1 MISAVLDEPQVG
13 TLLSSFV
20 LEDDIRQDV
29 KDKLQLF
36 LERLTE
42 SARSTTKRV
51 KERSLEEALQML
63 RKISPPLLQ
72 SLKSEHHRH
81 LIQLL
86 LASQLDAVNTSTSAC
101 RKLDQML
108 QHLAQVSESLVFEEF
123 QQCLHRLL
131 HQEQVLSLKDLQIV
145 CMFLEES
152 MMGREGLRLVFP
164 SLLCKITTLLPDIM
178 KEEATRNGALCYQT
192 VKLCLQMF
200 QLLPE
205 QVVPLV
211 FSEQK
216 DKLHM
221 REILGFLM
229 NIIVGEI
236 CNRDTRLLA
245 GTAMAML
252 ISIAPDSESGNSSA
266 LSLLQVTSMEKC
278 SLAVGQLQVD
288 CIPRG
293 CDGVDRLSVAR
304 GLLTCLR
311 KNILVRQNTGKQTCL
326 LLDGLFPLVSDL
338 LREKLDCHYYVFQVF
353 ILWLKSVKECLPEIR
368 EISGAPFLEEGSN
381 LRDKLTQI
389 IWDNAESPVEGVSE
403 SVRTAFSLFLEIY
416 ELDCQ
421 LSGDTEKR
429 LYVNLLRRI
438 AELPWESRAKY
449 SPLSALLPYVGT
461 NKVLEQYPALPSHI
475 YKCLSTNHLAP
486 CASEIYK
493 LLLQEQRRE
502 LTVSTVK
509 DAPPTELHM
518 ATQWARRWQPT
529 VLKSLTSDVTLLQ
542 NNASSYL
549 LPCTLRCFP
558 EAFDTLLAALD
569 PAAPGHLRA
578 WVCIMSAQ
586 RANSG
591 RLSWISES
599 NFALETLQLALSSLD
614 DSVRLAA
621 FSLICCSPK
630 SKEPPL
636 EVEYAAVKD
645 FLPFNLNSESSPFR
659 QHLQAGVRKFLVR
672 IRDSCMASLKGQKSK
687 RGLSKEEEK
696 ELEQG
701 VDFIDWL
708 AQLPLVSLAPGN
720 SFQRKKTALL
730 LLAAILET
738 CSDSWSPDRKKGQP
752 PANMSELINFARER
766 GKWDFYCRARQLVLI
781 GCLEDV
787 TNEIREHAAELLV
800 RFFPQSL
807 ESDVA
812 AALFSRAQRRLHSPR
827 VQEAQMG
834 ALMIKLLFQKCVSL
848 DDVLSEALKQDD
860 VQSVRLIRHL
870 LKSLEQQYLIA
881 KQDMLLAAR
890 SSPLHGAV
898 SAVHKCVLDVPGV
911 LTEALDHSMIA
922 ETLSLL
928 EKITL
933 LLLGV
938 LYGDQNMEDKEV
950 PPSFCDMGNAIS
962 SLIGHNGSEL
972 DEDGEENVLLS
983 EEHSLVLTCCWVTL
997 KEIGIFLGSL
1007 VERILSITRKDRTLL
1022 TVEDLQKASKVF
1034 KDIIL
1039 KCRHWGAVEG
1049 CCIGFTKFCAA
1060 LLTSSD
1066 PKLREIPNHILQ
1078 QGLCVLQTPRSTSV
1092 TRRAA
1097 GLPMLILGVL
1107 AAEES
1112 STSHPLLA
1120 HSINT
1125 LLETAA
1131 APLPQNW
1138 DQTLD
1143 LPQVCAVHTIQALV
1157 KGSSLGLTI
1166 LQYAPEITMLS
1177 LTLLSSP
1184 CWAMRNAALQLYSS
1198 LCSRMLGQRP
1208 AGEDISAQYGMSSPA
1223 FFKHYPAL
1231 KPFLQEA
1238 LERAATDLHEARLSL
1253 HPSLYPILT
1262 LLAKLQPG
1270 AQEQT
1275 QALSD
1280 FLSPLLQLAA
1290 SPVYGVR
1297 TMSAQA
1303 LVAMIPPTE
1312 YVASVLRVVEELPEK
1327 PSSPRCHNRIHGQL
1341 LQIKAILARV
1351 LHADNP
1357 RPSSLCG
1364 VVEAM
1369 EARLWLA
1376 SHEQRCPLVRQAY
1389 VAVLRLLRENCSRA
1403 FLVKL
1408 GSLLMKDLHRA
1419 PHTLELGSASFHQSA
1434 VHYLCEDPDWAWQLW
1449 PNLSSENAVTRLSLV
1464 KWVKEGR
1471 GWRGSRLEHAL
1482 EKALQASLREALLDQ
1497 DVEYKGAYLSALVE
1511 VMTPDVLSVTQTQP
1525 LLFKLKE
1532 AELHECIQLLLEDLE
1547 GSRGGPELLSQTLGA
1562 LTLLLSPSTN
1572 MAVLQR
1578 WCVLLETHRRAEAP
1592 EALRLACAQALAL
1605 TGAAVV
1611 TSSLMG
1617 STALKALS
1625 TRLISTGAHLLQDQS
1640 QQVRAQAAK
1649 FASVICKSQAGDTPP
1664 KCFLM
1669 QSSRSLRMLLDLLLG
1684 EFWDSEGTLEALV
1697 CHLPDW
1703 DLRSVL
1709 QEAKLTQCSSLYE
1722 QDNANMF
1729 LEPSVISETMLP
1741 YLLCLAKRYPESSV
1755 LAKLLDQWEQE
1766 NTVSVRENLS
1776 ICAKLH
1782 LGDTLDPDWLS
1793 VLMEPRFHGALC
1805 GLYAKAAFL
1814 LQMHSVSNKPRPLFD
1829 PSVLEQ
1835 DLLDLHKR
1843 LSLNGVYI
1851 PDSFINAIRT
1861 ERV

>member
-1 MISAVLDEPQVG
+1 MISHVLDETKME
-13 TLLSSFV
+13 TLFTSFV
-20 LEDDIRQDV
+20 LESDLRQDV
-29 KDKLQLF
+29 KEKLEIF

-42 SARSTTKRV
+42 CASSTTKRF

-63 RKISPPLLQ
+63 RKIAPPLLR
-72 SLKSEHHRH
+72 SLRSENHRC

-86 LASQLDAVNTSTSAC
+86 LSSQLDAVNTSSSAC
-101 RKLDQML
+101 RKVDQML
-108 QHLAQVSESLVFEEF
+108 QHLAQTNKSLVFEEV
-123 QQCLHRLL
+123 QQCLHSLL

-152 MMGREGLRLVFP
+152 TMGREGLRLMFS
-164 SLLCKITTLLPDIM
+164 SLLCKITIMLPDIM
-178 KEEATRNGALCYQT
+178 KEEARDGALCYQA
-192 VKLCLQMF
+192 VKVCLQVF

-211 FSEQK
+211 FSDQK
-216 DKLHM
+216 DNLHM

-229 NIIVGEI
+229 NIILGEV

-245 GTAMAML
+245 GTAVAML
-252 ISIAPDSESGNSSA
+252 ISVAPDTKSGTTSA
-266 LSLLQVTSMEKC
+266 SSLLQVTCTEQC
-278 SLAVGQLQVD
+278 RLTVGQLQVD
-288 CIPRG
+288 CFPRAY
-293 CDGVDRLSVAR
+293 DGVDRLSVSR

-311 KNILVRQNTGKQTCL
+311 KDILVEQSTGQQTCL

-338 LREKLDCHYYVFQVF
+338 LREKRDCHYYVFQVF
-353 ILWLKSVKECLPEIR
+353 ILWLKSVKESLLEIR
-368 EISGAPFLEEGSN
+368 ELSGGLFLGEHST
-381 LRDKLTQI
+381 LRVKLTQI
-389 IWDNAESPVEGVSE
+389 IWDNAESPIEGVSE

-416 ELDCQ
+416 ELDCR
-421 LSGDTEKR
+421 LSGEAEKR
-429 LYVNLLRRI
+429 LYVNLLHRV
-438 AELPWESRAKY
+438 AELPWDSRAKY
-449 SPLSALLPYVGT
+449 SPLRALLPYMGT
-461 NKVLEQYPALPSHI
+461 DKVLEQYPALPSHI

-493 LLLQEQRRE
+493 LLLREQRRE
-502 LTVSTVK
+502 LNANAVK
-509 DAPPTELHM
+509 EAPPTELHL
-518 ATQWARRWQPT
+518 ASHWVQRWQAT
-529 VLKSLTSDVTLLQ
+529 ILIALTSDVTLIQ
-542 NNASSYL
+542 RNASSYL
-549 LPCTLRCFP
+549 LPCTLCSFP
-558 EAFDTLLAALD
+558 GAFDTMLAALD
-569 PAAPGHLRA
+569 PVAPGHLQA

-586 RANSG
+586 RTVSG
-591 RLSWISES
+591 CLSWNSES
-599 NFALETLQLALSSLD
+599 NLETLQLALSSLD
-614 DSVRLAA
+614 ASVRIAA

-630 SKEPPL
+630 TKEPPSA
-636 EVEYAAVKD
+636 VEYGAVRD
-645 FLPFNLNSESSPFR
+645 FLPLNLNSESSQFR
-659 QHLQAGVRKFLVR
+659 QHLQAAVRKFLVR

-687 RGLSKEEEK
+687 RGLRKEEEK

-708 AQLPLVSLAPGN
+708 AQLPLASLAPGN

-752 PANMSELINFARER
+752 PANMSELINCARER
-766 GKWDFYCRARQLVLI
+766 RKWDFYCRSRQLVLI
-781 GCLEDV
+781 GCLEDA

-800 RFFPQSL
+800 RFFPPCL
-807 ESDVA
+807 ESDVSI
-812 AALFSRAQRRLHSPR
+812 ALFSRAQRRLHSPR

-834 ALMIKLLFQKCVSL
+834 ALMFKLLLQKRMSL
-848 DDVLSEALKQDD
+848 DGVVPEALKHDD
-860 VQSVRLIRHL
+860 MQSVRLIRHL
-870 LKSLEQQYLIA
+870 LQSLEKQHLTT

-890 SSPLHGAV
+890 CSPLHGAV
-898 SAVHKCVLDVPGV
+898 SAVHKCILDVPGV
-911 LTEALDHSMIA
+911 LAEALDGSMIA
-922 ETLSLL
+922 EMLSLL
-928 EKITL
+928 ENITL

-962 SLIGHNGSEL
+962 SLIGRSGAEV
-972 DEDGEENVLLS
+972 DDDGEENVLLS

-1007 VERILSITRKDRTLL
+1007 VERIQSLPHKDKTLL
-1022 TVEDLQKASKVF
+1022 TVEDLQKASNVF

-1049 CCIGFTKFCAA
+1049 CCIGFTKFCTA

-1078 QGLCVLQTPRSTSV
+1078 QGLCVLQTPRGTSV

-1120 HSINT
+1120 QTIST
-1125 LLETAA
+1125 LLEIAG

-1208 AGEDISAQYGMSSPA
+1208 AGEDVSAQYGMSSPA

-1238 LERAATDLHEARLSL
+1238 LERAATDLHEGRLSL
-1253 HPSLYPILT
+1253 HPSLYPVLT

-1280 FLSPLLQLAA
+1280 FLPPLLQLAA

-1297 TMSAQA
+1297 AMSAQA

-1312 YVASVLRVVEELPEK
+1312 CVESVLRVVEELPEK
-1327 PSSPRCHNRIHGQL
+1327 SSSPSCHNRMHGQL
-1341 LQIKAILARV
+1341 LQIKAILNRV

-1369 EARLWLA
+1369 EVRIWLA

-1389 VAVLRLLRENCSRA
+1389 VTVLGLLRENCSKA
-1403 FLVKL
+1403 FLMNI
-1408 GSLLMKDLHRA
+1408 GSLLMEELHRT
-1419 PHTLELGSASFHQSA
+1419 PRTLELGSASFHQIA
-1434 VHYLCEDPDWAWQLW
+1434 VHYLCDDPDWVWKVW
-1449 PNLSSENAVTRLSLV
+1449 PVLVSGSAVTRLALV
-1464 KWVKEGR
+1464 MWVKER
-1471 GWRGSRLEHAL
+1471 RSWRGSCLQHEL
-1482 EKALQASLREALLDQ
+1482 VKLLQASLTQALMDQ
-1497 DVEYKGAYLSALVE
+1497 DIEYKVAYFSALVE
-1511 VMTPDVLSVTQTQP
+1511 VMTPDVLSVTTSQP
-1525 LLFKLKE
+1525 LVFKLEEKV
-1532 AELHECIQLLLEDLE
+1532 LHQCVQLLLEDLE
-1547 GSRGGPELLSQTLGA
+1547 GSRGGPELLSQTLCV
-1562 LTLLLSPSTN
+1562 LSLLLSPSTD
-1572 MAVLQR
+1572 MAILQR
-1578 WCVLLETHRRAEAP
+1578 WCVLLEIHRCAEAP
-1592 EALRLACAQALAL
+1592 EALRLACAQSLYL

-1611 TSSLMG
+1611 TSSLM
-1617 STALKALS
+1617 SSNALKALS
-1625 TRLISTGAHLLQDQS
+1625 TRLISIGVHLLQDQN
-1640 QQVRAQAAK
+1640 QQVRTQTAI
-1649 FASVICKSQAGDTPP
+1649 FASVICKSHPVSSN
-1664 KCFLM
+1664 
-1669 QSSRSLRMLLDLLLG
+1669 QSLHILLDLLLK

-1697 CHLPDW
+1697 CHLPNW
-1703 DLRSVL
+1703 DLKSVL
-1709 QEAKLTQCSSLYE
+1709 QEAKLTRSSSLYE
-1722 QDNANMF
+1722 QDNANMY
-1729 LEPSVISETMLP
+1729 LEPSVISETVLP

-1755 LAKLLDQWEQE
+1755 LDKLLDQWAQE
-1766 NTVSVRENLS
+1766 NTDSVYENLR
-1776 ICAKLH
+1776 ICSKLH
-1782 LGDTLDPDWLS
+1782 LGDSLDPEWLS
-1793 VLMEPRFHGALC
+1793 VLMEPRFHSTLC
-1805 GLYAKAAFL
+1805 GLYTKAAFL
-1814 LQMHSVSNKPRPLFD
+1814 LHLQSFSNKTLPLSD
-1829 PSVLEQ
+1829 PSVLVK
-1835 DLLDLHKR
+1835 DLLDLHTF
-1843 LSLNGVYI
+1843 LSLHGVYI
-1851 PDSFINAIRT
+1851 PVCFIDAVRT
-1861 ERV
+1861 E

>member
-1 MISAVLDEPQVG
+1 MISPVLDEPDLG
-13 TLLSSFV
+13 TLFSSLV
-20 LEDDIRQDV
+20 LEDNIGQDV
-29 KDKLQLF
+29 RDKLQLF

-42 SARSTTKRV
+42 SARSTTKRLT
-51 KERSLEEALQML
+51 ERSLEEALQML
-63 RKISPPLLQ
+63 RKIPPQLLQ
-72 SLKSEHHRH
+72 SLKPEYHRR
-81 LIQLL
+81 LVQILL
-86 LASQLDAVNTSTSAC
+86 SSQLDAVNTSASAC

-108 QHLAQVSESLVFEEF
+108 QHLAQADKSLVFEEV
-123 QQCLHRLL
+123 QQCLHKLL

-152 MMGREGLRLVFP
+152 AMGREGLRIAFS
-164 SLLCKITTLLPDIM
+164 SLLRKITTLLPDIM
-178 KEEATRNGALCYQT
+178 KDEASRNRAICYQA
-192 VKLCLQMF
+192 VKVCLQMF

-205 QVVPLV
+205 QVVTLV
-211 FSEQK
+211 FSDQK
-216 DKLHM
+216 DKPYM
-221 REILGFLM
+221 KEILGFLM
-229 NIIVGEI
+229 NIVLGEV

-245 GTAMAML
+245 GTAVAML
-252 ISIAPDSESGNSSA
+252 ISVAPDSESGTSSA
-266 LSLLQVTSMEKC
+266 FSLLQVTSTEQC
-278 SLAVGQLQVD
+278 SLTVGQLQVD
-288 CIPRG
+288 CFLRG
-293 CDGVDRLSVAR
+293 CDGVERLSVSR
-304 GLLTCLR
+304 GLLTCL
-311 KNILVRQNTGKQTCL
+311 KKDILVQSTGQQTCL

-368 EISGAPFLEEGSN
+368 EISGTPFLGECST

-389 IWDNAESPVEGVSE
+389 IWDNAESPIEGMSE
-403 SVRTAFSLFLEIY
+403 SVRTAFTLFLEIY
-416 ELDCQ
+416 ELDCR
-421 LSGDTEKR
+421 LSGDAEKR
-429 LYVNLLRRI
+429 LYVDLLHRI

-449 SPLSALLPYVGT
+449 SPLSALLPCMST
-461 NKVLEQYPALPSHI
+461 DKVLEQYPALPSHI

-493 LLLQEQRRE
+493 LLLQKQRRE
-502 LTVSTVK
+502 LSVNAVK
-509 DAPPTELHM
+509 EAPPTELHL
-518 ATQWARRWQPT
+518 AAHWVHLWQPT
-529 VLKSLTSDVTLLQ
+529 ILTALTSDVTIIQ
-542 NNASSYL
+542 SNASIYL

-558 EAFDTLLAALD
+558 GAFDTLLAALD
-569 PAAPGHLRA
+569 PAAPGHLQA
-578 WVCIMSAQ
+578 WVCIMSGQ
-586 RANSG
+586 RTVTG

-599 NFALETLQLALSSLD
+599 NSETLQLALSSLD
-614 DSVRLAA
+614 ASVRLAA

-630 SKEPPL
+630 TKEPPSD
-636 EVEYAAVKD
+636 VEYAAVRD
-645 FLPFNLNSESSPFR
+645 FLPLNLNSESSPFR
-659 QHLQAGVRKFLVR
+659 QHLQAAIRKFLVR

-701 VDFIDWL
+701 VGTDSRLVYFIDWL

-752 PANMSELINFARER
+752 PANMSELINCARGR
-766 GKWDFYCRARQLVLI
+766 GKWDFYCRSRQLVLI

-787 TNEIREHAAELLV
+787 TNEIREYAAELLV

-807 ESDVA
+807 ESDIA
-812 AALFSRAQRRLHSPR
+812 AALFSRAERRLHSPR

-834 ALMIKLLFQKCVSL
+834 ALMIKLLLQKCVSL
-848 DDVLSEALKQDD
+848 DGVVSEALKQEDK
-860 VQSVRLIRHL
+860 QSVKLIRHL
-870 LKSLEQQYLIA
+870 LQILEKQYLTA
-881 KQDMLLAAR
+881 KQDMLLSAR

-898 SAVHKCVLDVPGV
+898 SAVHKCMLEVPGV
-911 LTEALDHSMIA
+911 LAEAFDGSMIA
-922 ETLSLL
+922 EMLSLL

-962 SLIGHNGSEL
+962 SLIGHNGAEV
-972 DEDGEENVLLS
+972 DDDGEENVLLS

-1007 VERILSITRKDRTLL
+1007 VERIQSLTHSDRILL
-1022 TVEDLQKASKVF
+1022 TVEDLQKVSKVF

-1049 CCIGFTKFCAA
+1049 CCIGFTKFCTA

-1066 PKLREIPNHILQ
+1066 PKLREIPNRILQ

-1120 HSINT
+1120 HTIST
-1125 LLETAA
+1125 LLEIAG

-1166 LQYAPEITMLS
+1166 LQYAPEITILS

-1208 AGEDISAQYGMSSPA
+1208 AGDDVSAQYGMSSPA

-1238 LERAATDLHEARLSL
+1238 LEKAATDIHEARLSL

-1280 FLSPLLQLAA
+1280 FLPPLLQLVA

-1297 TMSAQA
+1297 AMSAQA

-1312 YVASVLRVVEELPEK
+1312 YVASILRVVEELPEK
-1327 PSSPRCHNRIHGQL
+1327 PSSPSCHNRMHGQL
-1341 LQIKAILARV
+1341 LQIKAILTRV

-1357 RPSSLCG
+1357 HLPSLCAM
-1364 VVEAM
+1364 VEAM
-1369 EARLWLA
+1369 EVPIWLA

-1389 VAVLRLLRENCSRA
+1389 VAVLGLLRENCSKA
-1403 FLVKL
+1403 FLINL
-1408 GSLLMKDLHRA
+1408 GSLLMKELNRT
-1419 PHTLELGSASFHQSA
+1419 PHILELGSASFHQSA
-1434 VHYLCEDPDWAWQLW
+1434 VHYLCDDPEWAWQVW
-1449 PNLSSENAVTRLSLV
+1449 PNLTNGSAVTRLALV

-1471 GWRGSRLEHAL
+1471 GWRGSRLQHEL
-1482 EKALQASLREALLDQ
+1482 VKALQGSLRQALMDQ
-1497 DVEYKGAYLSALVE
+1497 DIEYKGAYLSALVE
-1511 VMTPDVLSVTQTQP
+1511 VMTPDMLSTTKSQP
-1525 LLFKLKE
+1525 LIFKLE
-1532 AELHECIQLLLEDLE
+1532 EEELHQCVHLLLEDLE
-1547 GSRGGPELLSQTLGA
+1547 GSRGGPELLSQSLCV
-1562 LTLLLSPSTN
+1562 LSLLLSPSTD
-1572 MAVLQR
+1572 MAILQR
-1578 WCVLLETHRRAEAP
+1578 WCVLLETHRCAQAP
-1592 EALRLACAQALAL
+1592 EALRLACAVALLL
-1605 TGAAVV
+1605 TGAAIV
-1611 TSSLMG
+1611 TGSLM
-1617 STALKALS
+1617 SCTALKALS
-1625 TRLISTGAHLLQDQS
+1625 TRLISTGVHLLQDQS
-1640 QQVRAQAAK
+1640 QQVRAQAAV
-1649 FASVICKSQAGDTPP
+1649 FASAISKSQAVSSN
-1664 KCFLM
+1664 
-1669 QSSRSLRMLLDLLLG
+1669 QSLHMLLDLLLG

-1703 DLRSVL
+1703 DIRSVL

-1722 QDNANMF
+1722 QDNANMY
-1729 LEPSVISETMLP
+1729 LEPSVISETVMP
-1741 YLLCLAKRYPESSV
+1741 YLFCLAKRYPESSV

-1766 NTVSVRENLS
+1766 NTVCVRENLR

-1814 LQMHSVSNKPRPLFD
+1814 LQLQNISRKTRPLVE
-1829 PSVLEQ
+1829 PSVLAQ
-1835 DLLDLHKR
+1835 DLLDLHTW
-1843 LSLNGVYI
+1843 LSLRGVYI
-1851 PDSFINAIRT
+1851 PDSFINGVRT

>member
-1 MISAVLDEPQVG
+1 MISPVLDEPDLG
-13 TLLSSFV
+13 TLFRSFV
-20 LEDDIRQDV
+20 SEDDLGQDV
-29 KDKLQLF
+29 RDKLQLF

-51 KERSLEEALQML
+51 KERSLEEALQIL
-63 RKISPPLLQ
+63 RKVPPPLLQ
-72 SLKSEHHRH
+72 PLKSEQHRR
-81 LIQLL
+81 LVQLL
-86 LASQLDAVNTSTSAC
+86 LSSQIDAVNTSASAC

-108 QHLAQVSESLVFEEF
+108 QHLAQANKSLVFDEV

-131 HQEQVLSLKDLQIV
+131 HQEQVLSLKDLQIA

-152 MMGREGLRLVFP
+152 TMGREGLRLAFS

-178 KEEATRNGALCYQT
+178 EDEASRNGAMCYQA
-192 VKLCLQMF
+192 VKVCLQMF

-211 FSEQK
+211 FSDQE
-216 DKLHM
+216 DKPYM

-229 NIIVGEI
+229 NIILGEV

-245 GTAMAML
+245 GTAVAML
-252 ISIAPDSESGNSSA
+252 ISVAPDSESGTSSA
-266 LSLLQVTSMEKC
+266 SSLLQVTGTEQC
-278 SLAVGQLQVD
+278 SLTLGQLQVD
-288 CIPRG
+288 CSPRG
-293 CDGVDRLSVAR
+293 CDGVDRLSVSR
-304 GLLTCLR
+304 GLLTCL
-311 KNILVRQNTGKQTCL
+311 KKDILVHQSTAQQTCL

-368 EISGAPFLEEGSN
+368 EISGASFLGEHST

-389 IWDNAESPVEGVSE
+389 IWDNAESPIEGVSE

-416 ELDCQ
+416 ELDCR
-421 LSGDTEKR
+421 LSGDAEKR
-429 LYVNLLRRI
+429 LYVDLLHRI

-449 SPLSALLPYVGT
+449 SPLSGLLQYMGT
-461 NKVLEQYPALPSHI
+461 DKVLEQYPTLPSHI

-486 CASEIYK
+486 CASETYK

-502 LTVSTVK
+502 LSVNTVK
-509 DAPPTELHM
+509 EAPPTELHL
-518 ATQWARRWQPT
+518 AAHWVQRWQPT
-529 VLKSLTSDVTLLQ
+529 ILTALTSDVTQ
-542 NNASSYL
+542 IQSNTSSYL

-558 EAFDTLLAALD
+558 GAFDSLLAALD
-569 PAAPGHLRA
+569 PAVPGHLRA

-586 RANSG
+586 RTVNG
-591 RLSWISES
+591 HLYWISES
-599 NFALETLQLALSSLD
+599 NLVTLQLALSSLD
-614 DSVRLAA
+614 AGVRLAA
-621 FSLICCSPK
+621 FNLICCSLK
-630 SKEPPL
+630 TKEPPAD
-636 EVEYAAVKD
+636 VEYAAVRD
-645 FLPFNLNSESSPFR
+645 FLPLNLNSESSPFR
-659 QHLQAGVRKFLVR
+659 QHLQAAIRKFLVR
-672 IRDSCMASLKGQKSK
+672 IRDSCMAILKGQKSK

-701 VDFIDWL
+701 IDFIDWL

-752 PANMSELINFARER
+752 PANMSELINCARQR
-766 GKWDFYCRARQLVLI
+766 GKWDFYCRSRQLVLI

-812 AALFSRAQRRLHSPR
+812 AALFNRAERRLHSPR

-834 ALMIKLLFQKCVSL
+834 ALMIKLLLQKRVSL
-848 DDVLSEALKQDD
+848 DGVVSEALNQDD
-860 VQSVRLIRHL
+860 VQSIRLIRHL
-870 LKSLEQQYLIA
+870 LQTLEKQYLTA

-898 SAVHKCVLDVPGV
+898 SAVHKCMLDVPGV
-911 LTEALDHSMIA
+911 LAEALDSNMIA
-922 ETLSLL
+922 EMLSLL

-962 SLIGHNGSEL
+962 SLIGHNGAEV
-972 DEDGEENVLLS
+972 DDDGEENVLLS

-1007 VERILSITRKDRTLL
+1007 VERIQSLTHRDRTLL

-1049 CCIGFTKFCAA
+1049 CCIGFTKFCTV

-1066 PKLREIPNHILQ
+1066 PKLREIPNRILQ

-1120 HSINT
+1120 HTIST
-1125 LLETAA
+1125 LLEIAG

-1143 LPQVCAVHTIQALV
+1143 LPQVCAVHTVQALV

-1166 LQYAPEITMLS
+1166 LQYAPEITILS

-1208 AGEDISAQYGMSSPA
+1208 AGDDVSAQYGMSSPA

-1238 LERAATDLHEARLSL
+1238 LEKAATDLHEARLSL

-1280 FLSPLLQLAA
+1280 FLPPLLQLVA

-1297 TMSAQA
+1297 AMSAQA

-1312 YVASVLRVVEELPEK
+1312 YVASVLRVVEELREK
-1327 PSSPRCHNRIHGQL
+1327 PSSPSCHNRMHGQL
-1341 LQIKAILARV
+1341 LQIKAVLTRV
-1351 LHADNP
+1351 LHPDNP
-1357 RPSSLCG
+1357 RPPSLCA

-1369 EARLWLA
+1369 EVRIWLA

-1389 VAVLRLLRENCSRA
+1389 VAVLGLLRENCSKA
-1403 FLVKL
+1403 FLIRF
-1408 GSLLMKDLHRA
+1408 GSLLMKELHRTPHILEVQIRLHFAFSLA
-1419 PHTLELGSASFHQSA
+1419 PPPSTKVQCITCVMTL
-1434 VHYLCEDPDWAWQLW
+1434 
-1449 PNLSSENAVTRLSLV
+1449 T
-1464 KWVKEGR
+1464 GR
-1471 GWRGSRLEHAL
+1471 GSCGST
-1482 EKALQASLREALLDQ
+1482 
-1497 DVEYKGAYLSALVE
+1497 YPMGA
-1511 VMTPDVLSVTQTQP
+1511 
-1525 LLFKLKE
+1525 
-1532 AELHECIQLLLEDLE
+1532 QLLVSLWSS
-1547 GSRGGPELLSQTLGA
+1547 GSKRGGAGE
-1562 LTLLLSPSTN
+1562 
-1572 MAVLQR
+1572 
-1578 WCVLLETHRRAEAP
+1578 EA
-1592 EALRLACAQALAL
+1592 AY
-1605 TGAAVV
+1605 
-1611 TSSLMG
+1611 SMS
-1617 STALKALS
+1617 
-1625 TRLISTGAHLLQDQS
+1625 
-1640 QQVRAQAAK
+1640 
-1649 FASVICKSQAGDTPP
+1649 
-1664 KCFLM
+1664 
-1669 QSSRSLRMLLDLLLG
+1669 
-1684 EFWDSEGTLEALV
+1684 W
-1697 CHLPDW
+1697 
-1703 DLRSVL
+1703 
-1709 QEAKLTQCSSLYE
+1709 
-1722 QDNANMF
+1722 
-1729 LEPSVISETMLP
+1729 
-1741 YLLCLAKRYPESSV
+1741 
-1755 LAKLLDQWEQE
+1755 
-1766 NTVSVRENLS
+1766 
-1776 ICAKLH
+1776 
-1782 LGDTLDPDWLS
+1782 
-1793 VLMEPRFHGALC
+1793 
-1805 GLYAKAAFL
+1805 
-1814 LQMHSVSNKPRPLFD
+1814 
-1829 PSVLEQ
+1829 
-1835 DLLDLHKR
+1835 
-1843 LSLNGVYI
+1843 
-1851 PDSFINAIRT
+1851 
-1861 ERV
+1861 

>member
-1 MISAVLDEPQVG
+1 MISPGLAEPQVG
-13 TLLSSFV
+13 TLISSLV
-20 LEDDIRQDV
+20 LGDDIQQDV
-29 KDKLQLF
+29 KDKFQLF
-36 LERLTE
+36 LDRLTE
-42 SARSTTKRV
+42 SARSNTKRV

-63 RKISPPLLQ
+63 RKMSPLLLQ
-72 SLKSEHHRH
+72 SLKSEHHRC
-81 LIQLL
+81 LVQLL
-86 LASQLDAVNTSTSAC
+86 LSSQLDAVNTSMSAC

-108 QHLAQVSESLVFEEF
+108 QHLAQVNEPLVFDEV
-123 QQCLHRLL
+123 QRCLHRLL
-131 HQEQVLSLKDLQIV
+131 HQDQVLLLKDLQIV

-152 MMGREGLRLVFP
+152 TMGRDILRRVFS
-164 SLLCKITTLLPDIM
+164 SLLCKITTLFPDIM
-178 KEEATRNGALCYQT
+178 KEEAAATRNSAMCYQT
-192 VKLCLQMF
+192 VKVCLQMF

-229 NIIVGEI
+229 NIILGDV

-245 GTAMAML
+245 GTAVAML
-252 ISIAPDSESGNSSA
+252 ISVAPDSESGTSSA
-266 LSLLQVTSMEKC
+266 LSLLWVTSTEQC
-278 SLAVGQLQVD
+278 SLTVGQLQVE
-288 CIPRG
+288 CFPRG
-293 CDGVDRLSVAR
+293 HDGVDRLSVAR

-311 KNILVRQNTGKQTCL
+311 KDILVGQNTGKQTCL

-338 LREKLDCHYYVFQVF
+338 LGEKLDCHYYVFQVF
-353 ILWLKSVKECLPEIR
+353 VLWLKSVKERLPEIR
-368 EISGAPFLEEGSN
+368 LISGAPFLGEGSI
-381 LRDKLTQI
+381 LRDKLIQI

-403 SVRTAFSLFLEIY
+403 SVRTAFGLFLEIY
-416 ELDCQ
+416 ELDCR
-421 LSGDTEKR
+421 LSGDTEKG
-429 LYVNLLRRI
+429 LYVDLLHRI

-449 SPLSALLPYVGT
+449 SPLGALLPY
-461 NKVLEQYPALPSHI
+461 VLEQYPALPSHI

-502 LTVSTVK
+502 LTVGALK
-509 DAPPTELHM
+509 DTPPTELHL
-518 ATQWARRWQPT
+518 ATQWVQRWQPT
-529 VLKSLTSDVTLLQ
+529 VLKALTSDATLLQ

-549 LPCTLRCFP
+549 LSSTLRCFP
-558 EAFDTLLAALD
+558 EVFDTLLAALD
-569 PAAPGHLRA
+569 PAAPGHLHA

-591 RLSWISES
+591 RLSWNSKS
-599 NFALETLQLALSSLD
+599 NLETLQLALSSLD
-614 DSVRLAA
+614 SSVRLAA

-645 FLPFNLNSESSPFR
+645 FLPLNLNSESSPFR

-672 IRDSCMASLKGQKSK
+672 IRDSCMASLKGQKTK

-696 ELEQG
+696 ELEEG

-708 AQLPLVSLAPGN
+708 AQLPLASLAPGN

-752 PANMSELINFARER
+752 PANMSELINYARER
-766 GKWDFYCRARQLVLI
+766 GKWDFYCRSRQLVLI
-781 GCLEDV
+781 GCLEDA
-787 TNEIREHAAELLV
+787 TSEIREHVAELLV

-812 AALFSRAQRRLHSPR
+812 ATLFNRAQSRLHSPR

-834 ALMIKLLFQKCVSL
+834 ALMFKLLLQKCISL
-848 DDVLSEALKQDD
+848 DGLMSEALKQDD
-860 VQSVRLIRHL
+860 MQSVRLIRHL

-911 LTEALDHSMIA
+911 LAEALDHSMMA
-922 ETLSLL
+922 EMLSLL

-962 SLIGHNGSEL
+962 TLIGHNGAAL
-972 DEDGEENVLLS
+972 DDNDDGEENVLLS

-1007 VERILSITRKDRTLL
+1007 VERILSLTYKDRTLL

-1049 CCIGFTKFCAA
+1049 CCIGFTKFCTA

-1066 PKLREIPNHILQ
+1066 PKLREIPNHLLQ

-1097 GLPMLILGVL
+1097 GLPMLVLGVL

-1125 LLETAA
+1125 LLETARA
-1131 APLPQNW
+1131 SLPQNW

-1208 AGEDISAQYGMSSPA
+1208 AGDDVSAQYGMSSPA
-1223 FFKHYPAL
+1223 FFKHYPTL
-1231 KPFLQEA
+1231 KPFLLGE
-1238 LERAATDLHEARLSL
+1238 LKRAATDLHEARLSL

-1280 FLSPLLQLAA
+1280 FLPPLLQLAA

-1297 TMSAQA
+1297 VMSAQA
-1303 LVAMIPPTE
+1303 LVAMIPPTA
-1312 YVASVLRVVEELPEK
+1312 YVASIQSVAEELPEK
-1327 PSSPRCHNRIHGQL
+1327 PSSPSCHNRIHGQL
-1341 LQIKAILARV
+1341 LQIKAILTRV
-1351 LHADNP
+1351 FHADDP
-1357 RPSSLCG
+1357 RPASLCG

-1376 SHEQRCPLVRQAY
+1376 SKTQRCPLVCQAY

-1403 FLVKL
+1403 FLMNL
-1408 GSLLMKDLHRA
+1408 GSLLMKELHRT

-1434 VHYLCEDPDWAWQLW
+1434 VHYLCEDPNWAWQVW
-1449 PNLSSENAVTRLSLV
+1449 RHLSSGSAVTRLSLV

-1471 GWRGSRLEHAL
+1471 GWRGSHLQHEL
-1482 EKALQASLREALLDQ
+1482 KKALQASLIEALLDQ

-1511 VMTPDVLSVTQTQP
+1511 VMAPDVLSGTQP
-1525 LLFKLKE
+1525 QPLIFELEE
-1532 AELHECIQLLLEDLE
+1532 AKLHECVQLLLEDLE
-1547 GSRGGPELLSQTLGA
+1547 GSRGGPELLSQTLCA
-1562 LTLLLSPSTN
+1562 LSLLLSPSTDLG
-1572 MAVLQR
+1572 VLQR
-1578 WCVLLETHRRAEAP
+1578 WCVLLETHRRPEAP
-1592 EALRLACAQALAL
+1592 EALRLACARSLAL

-1611 TSSLMG
+1611 TRSLMG
-1617 STALKALS
+1617 STALKAFS
-1625 TRLISTGAHLLQDQS
+1625 TRLISTGVHLLQDQS
-1640 QQVRAQAAK
+1640 HQVRTQAAI
-1649 FASVICKSQAGDTPP
+1649 FASVICKSQSEDIP
-1664 KCFLM
+1664 KKYFLM
-1669 QSSRSLRMLLDLLLG
+1669 QSNQSLRMLLALLLR
-1684 EFWDSEGTLEALV
+1684 EFWDAEGTLGALMR
-1697 CHLPDW
+1697 HLPGC
-1703 DLRSVL
+1703 DLGSVIH
-1709 QEAKLTQCSSLYE
+1709 EAKLTQCSSLYE

-1729 LEPSVISETMLP
+1729 LEPSVISETVLP
-1741 YLLCLAKRYPESSV
+1741 YLLCLAKQYPESSV
-1755 LAKLLDQWEQE
+1755 LAKLLDQWERE
-1766 NTVSVRENLS
+1766 NADSVRENLS
-1776 ICAKLH
+1776 ICAKLRS
-1782 LGDTLDPDWLS
+1782 GDTLDPDWLS

-1814 LQMHSVSNKPRPLFD
+1814 LQMHSVSNKPRPLVD
-1829 PSVLEQ
+1829 PSVLVQ

-1843 LSLNGVYI
+1843 LSLHGVYI
-1851 PDSFINAIRT
+1851 PDGFINAIRT
-1861 ERV
+1861 E